1 MIQIGLALK
10 LLWRDWRSGE
20 LTLLL
25 VSLIIA
31 ISTVT
36 TITLF
41 VDRLQQALL
50 LESSSFLA
58 ADVVISSSDP
68 IRPELLEHAAKLGLE
83 QAETLSF
90 LSMVFSSDRAQFS
103 SVKAVDDNYPLR
115 GKLIVSDEPFVGGG
129 IADKGPE
136 PGRVWLE
143 SRLFPSLDLKQG
155 ELLDVGVSSLT
166 ASRVLI
172 KEPDRGGGFDATG
185 PRVLMN
191 LEDVAGTG
199 VVQPGSRLTYR
210 YLFAGAPELIEDFS
224 AWVKPKLDENSR
236 LIGVKQGTQGIG
248 NALDRA
254 ERFLLLGGLLGV
266 ILAGVAIALSAQ
278 RYSLRHYDH
287 VAILKTL
294 GASPV
299 AVDSL
304 FSIIFLVLG
313 TVATL
318 IGTLLGYVF
327 QEAAVTILSP
337 YIPVTLPQP
346 TFAPILLGMVTGF
359 VCLLSFALPPL
370 VKLRGIEPIRVIR
383 RDLEGGATS
392 NLLSY
397 SAAIIGTLGLMW
409 WYSKNIELTLMIFAG
424 ATCALAVLALISM
437 TLLQSGRVLGIQAG
451 SAWRLALGGMQRRAK
466 ENTLQIM
473 VFGLAIML
481 LLILFLVRTALLDD
495 WQAQIPE
502 DAPNHFAIN
511 IAPEDVEPI
520 ETLMRARNL
529 VPQPVYPMIRGRIS
543 LINGDAASERD
554 DQRRRQQGND
564 ERRGPGSNSGRNLTW
579 SGTLPVDNTLVSG
592 EWWTEDYSGEPLV
605 SIEEDL
611 AQTNDLKVGDAL
623 VFNIQGRELP
633 ARIASIRTVS
643 WDNMKPN
650 FYIIFSPGALAD
662 FPSTFMTSFH
672 LDKEQKLLLNELI
685 REFPTMTV
693 IEVDAVIEQ
702 IQIIISQVTLAVE
715 LVLVLIMVSG
725 AMVLLA
731 SIQASMDERFKQHAI
746 LRTLG
751 ASRKLV
757 LGSLLI
763 EFCALGAMAGL
774 LATFGSELIV
784 YGLETQIFELE
795 YKLNPE
801 IWLLGPLVGF
811 VLIGCLGTIA
821 TRKVVNTPP
830 NIVLRESV

>member
-1 MIQIGLALK
+1 MIQFGLALK

-50 LESSSFLA
+50 LESASFLA
-58 ADVVISSSDP
+58 ADVVISSSAP
-68 IRPELLEHAAKLGLE
+68 IRPELIEHATELGLAR
-83 QAETLSF
+83 AETLSF
-90 LSMVFSSDRAQFS
+90 LSMVFSADRAQFS
-103 SVKAVDDNYPLR
+103 SVKAVDSNYPLR
-115 GKLIVSDEPFVGGG
+115 GKLIISDEPFVRGEVAVGG
-129 IADKGPE
+129 PP
-136 PGRVWLE
+136 PGEVWLE
-143 SRLFPSLDLKQG
+143 SRLFPSLDIKRG
-155 ELLDVGVSSLT
+155 ELLDVGVSGLT
-166 ASRVLI
+166 ASQVLI
-172 KEPDRGGGFDATG
+172 KEPDRGGGFNATG

-191 LEDVAGTG
+191 MQDVEATG

-210 YLFAGAPELIEDFS
+210 YLFAGSAAQIEAFS
-224 AWVKPKLDENSR
+224 EWVKPRLNENSR

-266 ILAGVAIALSAQ
+266 ILAGVAIALSAK

-294 GASPV
+294 GAAPNTI
-299 AVDSL
+299 DSL
-304 FSIIFLVLG
+304 FAVIFLVLG
-313 TVATL
+313 AVATL
-318 IGTLLGYVF
+318 IGTLLGFAF
-327 QEAAVTILSP
+327 QEGAVLILGP
-337 YIPVTLPQP
+337 FIPIELPSP
-346 TFAPILLGMVTGF
+346 TFAPILLGLVTGF

-370 VKLRGIEPIRVIR
+370 IKLRAIEPIRVIR
-383 RDLEGGATS
+383 RDFEGGGAS
-392 NLLSY
+392 NTLSY
-397 SAAIIGTLGLMW
+397 AAAIIGTLGLMW
-409 WYSKNIELTLMIFAG
+409 WYSKNLELTLMIFAG
-424 ATCALAVLALISM
+424 ALCALLVLAALSM

-481 LLILFLVRTALLDD
+481 LLILFLVRTALLED
-495 WQAQIPE
+495 WQAQIPK

-511 IAPEDVEPI
+511 ISPEDVEPI
-520 ETLMRARNL
+520 EALMRANEL
-529 VPQPVYPMIRGRIS
+529 VPQPIYPMIRGRIS
-543 LINGDAASERD
+543 FVNGVAASTRD
-554 DQRRRQQGND
+554 DERRNQSDDD
-564 ERRGPGSNSGRNLTW
+564 ERRGPRSNSGRNLTW
-579 SGTLPVDNTLVSG
+579 SGTLPVDNTIVSG
-592 EWWTEDYSGEPLV
+592 EWWQQDYAGEPLV
-605 SIEEDL
+605 SIEKDL
-611 AQTNDLKVGDAL
+611 ATANDLKVGDDL
-623 VFNIQGRELP
+623 VFNIQGRELTVSV
-633 ARIASIRTVS
+633 ASIRTVS

-662 FPSTFMTSFH
+662 FPSTFMTSFY
-672 LDKEQKLLLNELI
+672 LNKEKKLVLNELL
-685 REFPTMTV
+685 RQFPTITV

-751 ASRKLV
+751 ASRKLI
-757 LGSLLI
+757 LGSLMI
-763 EFCALGAMAGL
+763 EFCALGTMAGI
-774 LATFGSELIV
+774 LATFGSELTV
-784 YGLETQIFELE
+784 YGLETQIFDLE
-795 YKLNPE
+795 YRFNPE
-801 IWLLGPLVGF
+801 IWVLGPLVGF
-811 VLIGCLGTIA
+811 VLIGALGTIA

-830 NIVLRESV
+830 ITVLRDSV